1 MEIPQEILDN
11 LGGSDE
17 DFDMPQD
24 PNMMGDDPNMMG
36 NEDPNM
42 MGDGQDPNAMGDDPN
57 AMGGQDPNM
66 MGDDPNAMGDD
77 ANSSPLDKQITDA
90 LEGLTNDKDKETVLN
105 YINSLA
111 NKGQESGGDEMN
123 ADMDMQGDAMQN
135 MQESFVKEMNLVSEP
150 RQPKRNKKEIAKPR
164 KSPWIF

>member
-17 DFDMPQD
+17 NFDMPQD
-24 PNMMGDDPNMMG
+24 PSMMGG
-36 NEDPNM
+36 
-42 MGDGQDPNAMGDDPN
+42 
-57 AMGGQDPNM
+57 DPNM
-66 MGDDPNAMGDD
+66 MGDDPNAMGGNDPNMMGNEDPNAMGEGQDPNMMGDD
-77 ANSSPLDKQITDA
+77 ANMMGDDVNSSPLDKQITDA
-90 LEGLTNDKDKETVLN
+90 LGGITNDKDKETVLN

-111 NKGQESGGDEMN
+111 NKGQESGGDMD
-123 ADMDMQGDAMQN
+123 ADVDMQGDAMQN

-150 RQPKRNKKEIAKPR
+150 RQAKRNKKEIAKPR

>member
-1 MEIPQEILDN
+1 LEIPQEILDN

-17 DFDMPQD
+17 NFDMPQD

-36 NEDPNM
+36 NENPNMMGDEQDPNM
-42 MGDGQDPNAMGDDPN
+42 MGNEPSDMDN
-57 AMGGQDPNM
+57 DPNM
-66 MGDDPNAMGDD
+66 MGDDTIGDD

-90 LEGLTNDKDKETVLN
+90 LGGITNDKDKETVLN

-111 NKGQESGGDEMN
+111 NKGQESGGDMN

-150 RQPKRNKKEIAKPR
+150 RQAKRNKKEIAKPR